1 MLQKLFIFLL
11 IVSNIVI
18 AETTPVGLSQ
28 TEWQNIQNQINQKS
42 LPQTHAVL
50 DQTYLKASNVDANT
64 AVGDGGD
71 QFGSSV
77 AIDGDTLVVGAKF
90 EDGTDDG
97 FENNSGAAYV
107 FVKNNGVWVQQA
119 LLKASN
125 VGNGDNF
132 GYSVDISG
140 NTIVVG
146 ARDASGSTMRSGL
159 AYVFTRNSTTWSE
172 QAILEASNPGLFD
185 RFGIAVAIDGDTIV
199 VGASEEDGDDSG
211 TQDKAG
217 AAYIFTRTGTSWSS
231 ATKITA
237 ITNFAAQAKFGYSVD
252 IVNNIIIIGAN
263 NEGGSGAAYIFILT
277 AGSWIENEYIK
288 PVALMAG
295 DRFGESVGISGNT
308 VAIGANGDDSFT
320 GSVYVFVK
328 SGGSLSQQANF
339 KANNFDFGDSFGNS
353 ISISGDKIVVGAY
366 RENGNGIDGE
376 ADNSLT
382 NSGAAYLF
390 TRSGTT
396 WTQQAYL
403 KASNTGDRDV
413 FGSSVSISADSMVVS
428 APDEDS
434 AIVDDPNDNTFASST
449 VPFILGAGAAYVFTP
464 PDLMFSN
471 GFEAPVVVKLF
482 QYLAK
487 LQANTT
493 LDQYPVYDSH
503 LNSLVFYGH
512 TLRLKN
518 NTNKQDIVEIVK
530 FWLHEVLI
538 EEGLSGQYGLD
549 VIL

>member
-339 KANNFDFGDSFGNS
+339 KANNFDFGDTFGNS